1 MEIPHLKNDS
11 SATALQNTHT
21 NSKQKNYGLNY
32 CNLNVSGV
40 YATPADLNN
49 KDFQTK
55 NAKQIEQEAQKMAA
69 QGTKM
74 DCDGIIVVAQVQCKY
89 S

>member
-11 SATALQNTHT
+11 SATALQIPIQIQN
-21 NSKQKNYGLNY
+21 KKIMDLIIAILMYL
-32 CNLNVSGV
+32 GV

-55 NAKQIEQEAQKMAA
+55 NAKQIEQAQKMAA

-74 DCDGIIVVAQVQCKY
+74 DCDGIIVVGTG
-89 S
+89 SM

>member
-1 MEIPHLKNDS
+1 MYL
-11 SATALQNTHT
+11 
-21 NSKQKNYGLNY
+21 
-32 CNLNVSGV
+32 GV

-55 NAKQIEQEAQKMAA
+55 NANQIEQAQKMAA

-74 DCDGIIVVAQVQCKY
+74 DCDGIIVVGTG
-89 S
+89 SM